1 MRRSCQHETRFW
13 WRCLTTGDG
22 TQMGASAA
30 TAAWQAA
37 PERRGRRAKSL
48 SGGWNRGAESETMS
62 RPDRP
67 GLAGSVA
74 VAGQKGRRTPEA
86 RRAYLRL
93 VAQCRVQS
101 GRGWTNARTARLGRG
116 PGKTFWLSVGEKR
129 RSEAPAYLLSKLRL
143 RPR

>member
-1 MRRSCQHETRFW
+1 MA
-13 WRCLTTGDG
+13 
-22 TQMGASAA
+22 ASAA

-37 PERRGRRAKSL
+37 PERRGRRAKGL
-48 SGGWNRGAESETMS
+48 ANEWNRGAESEMII
-62 RPDRP
+62 RPDLL

-74 VAGQKGRRTPEA
+74 VAGQRDRRSPEA

-116 PGKTFWLSVGEKR
+116 PGKTFWLSAGEKK
-129 RSEAPAYLLSKLRL
+129 RSEASAYLLSKLRL

>member
-1 MRRSCQHETRFW
+1 MA
-13 WRCLTTGDG
+13 
-22 TQMGASAA
+22 ASAA

-48 SGGWNRGAESETMS
+48 SGGRNRGAESERMS
-62 RPDRP
+62 RPDLP

-74 VAGQKGRRTPEA
+74 VAGQKDRKRSLEA
-86 RRAYLRL
+86 RRAQLKF

-101 GRGWTNARTARLGRG
+101 GRGWTNARTARLERG

-129 RSEAPAYLLSKLRL
+129 RSEVPAYLLSKLRL
-143 RPR
+143 RPRRLPAQTAH